1 MSNLL
6 STSRHTFPPPPPP
19 AAHDEI
25 VSSRPFSDRWISP
38 STTHHH
44 HHHSKKNAIHCARA
58 LFIDKGNWKLSSLW
72 PRNIFHTHTHTLYIY
87 IHIYMCICVF
97 RYVHI
102 YKIQSM
108 YAYYILYI
116 YIYMFVYVGPLTS
129 PLDIVLRNGFSAT
142 DFPAMSVF
150 LESTIEFSWQP
161 QQG

>member
-6 STSRHTFPPPPPP
+6 PTSRLTFPPPLPP

-87 IHIYMCICVF
+87 IYICA
-97 RYVHI
+97 YVCLG
-102 YKIQSM
+102 M
-108 YAYYILYI
+108 YI
-116 YIYMFVYVGPLTS
+116 YIKYKVCMHIIYYIYTYIYVCICRS
-129 PLDIVLRNGFSAT
+129 PDESA
-142 DFPAMSVF
+142 
-150 LESTIEFSWQP
+150 
-161 QQG
+161 